1 MTAFAGGHGPIAS
14 GLGGAY
20 SGFHPDYSNPA
31 AGFTSVS
38 VQQPGPEPGP
48 RRDSMLAPTANAL
61 APVHAGGPHMAGQ
74 GALDSIL
81 FLIGVVFAAA
91 LIWAISRPGR
101 TSA

>member
-1 MTAFAGGHGPIAS
+1 
-14 GLGGAY
+14 
-20 SGFHPDYSNPA
+20 
-31 AGFTSVS
+31 
-38 VQQPGPEPGP
+38 
-48 RRDSMLAPTANAL
+48 
-61 APVHAGGPHMAGQ
+61 MAGQ

>member
-1 MTAFAGGHGPIAS
+1 
-14 GLGGAY
+14 
-20 SGFHPDYSNPA
+20 
-31 AGFTSVS
+31 
-38 VQQPGPEPGP
+38 
-48 RRDSMLAPTANAL
+48 MLAPTANAL